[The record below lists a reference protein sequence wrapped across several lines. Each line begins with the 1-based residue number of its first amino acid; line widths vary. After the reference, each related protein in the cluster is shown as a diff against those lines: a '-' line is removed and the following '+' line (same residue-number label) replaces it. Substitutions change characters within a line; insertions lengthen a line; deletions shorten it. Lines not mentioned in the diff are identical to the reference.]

1 MTRFGIVLGVQ
12 ALVACCGPAA
22 AATLEQEACARLKT
36 ELMQLE
42 LGGTRGSMAKGPEW
56 AKVNLPADKLQQ
68 IKRLIEVEEQIL
80 FRCQGKPLVVLPEGV
95 DGEAAAVTDR
105 KEGVA
110 ATPAK
115 EPPKALPPG
124 KAQGPASGQA
134 LAPLL
139 AKRLAKVRPKPPHR
153 LTRRRE
159 ALPPSHRPALRPVRP
174 ARPRLPSRRSPRP
187 SPSQN
192 PFPPPPRQ
200 NRKWMM
206 PISPLRFPRGPT
218 PSPPSPS
225 PAAARGAGGASR
237 RGVEAPGP
245 QPQPRASA

>member
-12 ALVACCGPAA
+12 ALVACCGAAA
-22 AATLEQEACARLKT
+22 AATLDQEACARLKT

-95 DGEAAAVTDR
+95 DGETPAVADR
-105 KEGVA
+105 KEGAA

-124 KAQGPASGQA
+124 KAHRPRFGPSFRPRSGQ
-134 LAPLL
+134 
-139 AKRLAKVRPKPPHR
+139 
-153 LTRRRE
+153 
-159 ALPPSHRPALRPVRP
+159 
-174 ARPRLPSRRSPRP
+174 
-187 SPSQN
+187 SPS
-192 PFPPPPRQ
+192 
-200 NRKWMM
+200 
-206 PISPLRFPRGPT
+206 T
-218 PSPPSPS
+218 
-225 PAAARGAGGASR
+225 
-237 RGVEAPGP
+237 
-245 QPQPRASA
+245 ASA

>member
-95 DGEAAAVTDR
+95 DGEAAAGTDR

-124 KAQGPASGQA
+124 KAQGPAAGQLWPRCWPSVWPRSGQ
-134 LAPLL
+134 
-139 AKRLAKVRPKPPHR
+139 
-153 LTRRRE
+153 
-159 ALPPSHRPALRPVRP
+159 
-174 ARPRLPSRRSPRP
+174 SPRTA
-187 SPSQN
+187 SPEGGR
-192 PFPPPPRQ
+192 PCRQ
-200 NRKWMM
+200 ATGR
-206 PISPLRFPRGPT
+206 PCG
-218 PSPPSPS
+218 
-225 PAAARGAGGASR
+225 
-237 RGVEAPGP
+237 
-245 QPQPRASA
+245 Q

>member
-12 ALVACCGPAA
+12 ALVACCGAAA
-22 AATLEQEACARLKT
+22 AATLDQEACARLKT

-124 KAQGPASGQA
+124 KAQGPASGPASGQGQA
-134 LAPLL
+134 KAPAPPHPKAGGPA
-139 AKRLAKVRPKPPHR
+139 AKPPAGPAASKTGAAKAAEPPITSTQPKP
-153 LTRRRE
+153 
-159 ALPPSHRPALRPVRP
+159 
-174 ARPRLPSRRSPRP
+174 
-187 SPSQN
+187 
-192 PFPPPPRQ
+192 
-200 NRKWMM
+200 K
-206 PISPLRFPRGPT
+206 PL
-218 PSPPSPS
+218 
-225 PAAARGAGGASR
+225 PAAPKAKPKVDDAYKP
-237 RGVEAPGP
+237 APVPPGIDP
-245 QPQPRASA
+245 FTAKP

>member
-42 LGGTRGSMAKGPEW
+42 LGGARSSMAKGPEW

-95 DGEAAAVTDR
+95 DGEAAAGTDR

-124 KAQGPASGQA
+124 KAQGPASGPASGQA
-134 LAPLL
+134 SGQGQAKAPAPPHPKAAGPA
-139 AKRLAKVRPKPPHR
+139 AKPPAGPAASKTGAARAAEPPITSTQPKP
-153 LTRRRE
+153 
-159 ALPPSHRPALRPVRP
+159 
-174 ARPRLPSRRSPRP
+174 
-187 SPSQN
+187 
-192 PFPPPPRQ
+192 
-200 NRKWMM
+200 K
-206 PISPLRFPRGPT
+206 PL
-218 PSPPSPS
+218 
-225 PAAARGAGGASR
+225 PAAPKAKPKVDDAYKP
-237 RGVEAPGP
+237 APVPPGTDP
-245 QPQPRASA
+245 FAAKP

>member
-124 KAQGPASGQA
+124 KAQGPASGPASGQA
-134 LAPLL
+134 SGQGQAKAPAPPHPKAGGPA
-139 AKRLAKVRPKPPHR
+139 AKPPAGPAASKTGAAKAAEPPITSTQPKP
-153 LTRRRE
+153 
-159 ALPPSHRPALRPVRP
+159 
-174 ARPRLPSRRSPRP
+174 
-187 SPSQN
+187 
-192 PFPPPPRQ
+192 
-200 NRKWMM
+200 K
-206 PISPLRFPRGPT
+206 PL
-218 PSPPSPS
+218 
-225 PAAARGAGGASR
+225 PAAPKAKPKVDDAYKP
-237 RGVEAPGP
+237 APVPPGTDP
-245 QPQPRASA
+245 FTAKP